1 MCAMCVRCVVSV
13 AFLACGG
20 SGGQP
25 GGQRRLDE
33 SSMAKKRVVRAF
45 SAGGVVFRVAP
56 PSADSAAGPP
66 DEQTEQPA
74 QGGRVEIAL
83 VGHVREN
90 IWTLPKGTPAP
101 NETREQTALR
111 EVREETGLE
120 TRIVAEVGQ
129 IEYTFTRRGMR
140 FITQVFHYLMLATGG
155 SVEQH
160 DHEYDEARWF
170 TVGEALVAL
179 TYDNE
184 IEIAR
189 RAEQLI
195 SHYLA
200 TQP

>member
-1 MCAMCVRCVVSV
+1 
-13 AFLACGG
+13 
-20 SGGQP
+20 
-25 GGQRRLDE
+25 
-33 SSMAKKRVVRAF
+33 MAKKRVVRAF
-45 SAGGVVFRVAP
+45 SAGGVVFRAVSA
-56 PSADSAAGPP
+56 PSADGAARMTG
-66 DEQTEQPA
+66 EQPEQPM
-74 QGGRVEIAL
+74 QGGWVEIAL

-120 TRIVAEVGQ
+120 SRIVAEVGQ

-140 FITQVFHYLMLATGG
+140 FIKQVFHYLMLATGG

-170 TVGEALVAL
+170 AISDALLAL

-184 IEIAR
+184 IEMVR

-195 SHYLA
+195 HHYLA

>member
-1 MCAMCVRCVVSV
+1 
-13 AFLACGG
+13 
-20 SGGQP
+20 
-25 GGQRRLDE
+25 
-33 SSMAKKRVVRAF
+33 MAKKRVVRAF
-45 SAGGVVFRVAP
+45 SAGGVVFRVVSAS
-56 PSADSAAGPP
+56 SADGAAWTPG
-66 DEQTEQPA
+66 EQTEQPA

-140 FITQVFHYLMLATGG
+140 FIKQVFHYLMLATGG

>member
-1 MCAMCVRCVVSV
+1 MT
-13 AFLACGG
+13 
-20 SGGQP
+20 
-25 GGQRRLDE
+25 
-33 SSMAKKRVVRAF
+33 KKRVTHAF
-45 SAGGVVFRVAP
+45 SAGGVVFRA
-56 PSADSAAGPP
+56 SAAPS
-66 DEQTEQPA
+66 
-74 QGGRVEIAL
+74 GGAEEGGLVEIVL

-101 NETREQTALR
+101 HESREQTALR

-120 TRIVAEVGQ
+120 TRIVGEVGQ

-140 FITQVFHYLMLATGG
+140 FIKQVFHYLMLATGG

-170 TVGEALVAL
+170 TISAALLAL

-184 IEIAR
+184 IEIVR
-189 RAEQLI
+189 RAEHLI
-195 SHYLA
+195 HRYLT